1 MITDQI
7 PPIDFSLNLRGHLVE
22 FSRPAVMAIIN
33 ATPDSF
39 YAGSRSA
46 SAAEVA
52 ASARRAIAEGADMLD
67 IGAYSSRPGA
77 DDVAPEEEMRR
88 LAMAL
93 RAVREVDPT
102 IPVSVDT
109 FRADVAEACV
119 TLHGADIIN
128 DISGGTLDE
137 AMFPTVAR
145 LGVPYILMHM
155 RGTPA
160 TMSGL
165 TDYESAGGVVA
176 GVVGELSHK
185 LAELEREGVSDI
197 VVDPG
202 FGFAK
207 SVGQNWRLLD
217 ALPELRRIFGRPLLV
232 GLSRKSML
240 TRPLGITP
248 TEALGAT
255 IAANTLALAGG
266 AAILRVHDVADARR
280 AVDLLELMRKS

>member
-137 AMFPTVAR
+137 AMFPT
-145 LGVPYILMHM
+145 
-155 RGTPA
+155 
-160 TMSGL
+160 
-165 TDYESAGGVVA
+165 
-176 GVVGELSHK
+176 
-185 LAELEREGVSDI
+185 
-197 VVDPG
+197 
-202 FGFAK
+202 
-207 SVGQNWRLLD
+207 
-217 ALPELRRIFGRPLLV
+217 
-232 GLSRKSML
+232 
-240 TRPLGITP
+240 
-248 TEALGAT
+248 
-255 IAANTLALAGG
+255 
-266 AAILRVHDVADARR
+266 
-280 AVDLLELMRKS
+280 